1 MHDDISSLLPNS
13 SSSYQP
19 LYREE
24 RNSLGITLILGLVTL
39 LMTMFL
45 VAQLIYGPLG
55 TKPAPTWFLAAL
67 TMLFAL
73 LTVNFR
79 HVTLTLMQDK
89 VEVRYGIFGAS
100 RRWEDV
106 VACEE
111 DEKNYF
117 YGWGIRLGRY
127 KHHWVWV
134 YNVIGGPRVV
144 FLTGRSKPKGLIV
157 STAHPDEVISISNTR
172 IQAVRSRGDTP

>member
-1 MHDDISSLLPNS
+1 MRDDISSFLPNS
-13 SSSYQP
+13 SSSCQP
-19 LYREE
+19 LYREA

-39 LMTMFL
+39 LMAMFL
-45 VAQLIYGPLG
+45 VAQLVYGPLG

-67 TMLFAL
+67 TILVAV

-79 HVTLTLMQDK
+79 HVTLTLTQDK
-89 VEVRYGIFGAS
+89 VEVRYGLFGAS

-106 VACEE
+106 VGCEA
-111 DEKNYF
+111 DEENSF

-127 KHHWVWV
+127 RHHWVWV

-144 FLTGRSKPKGLIV
+144 FLTDRNKPKGLIV
-157 STAHPDEVISISNTR
+157 STAHPDEVMRISNSR
-172 IQAVRSRGDTP
+172 IQAAQSRGDRP